1 MGNVRRILGVAPTG
15 PGAGAGSENVLI
27 ARRMIVRMKES
38 ARGKK
43 ENADI
48 KENASGKMEN
58 AKLNVLKPPQFLLF
72 NQMVPAAT
80 AGPVTVLSAEKT
92 PKWRTV

>member
-1 MGNVRRILGVAPTG
+1 MAPTG

-58 AKLNVLKPPQFLLF
+58 AKLNVLKPPQLLLF
-72 NQMVPAAT
+72 NQVIIFSIFRFNHNST
-80 AGPVTVLSAEKT
+80 LRKLKLGLT
-92 PKWRTV
+92 